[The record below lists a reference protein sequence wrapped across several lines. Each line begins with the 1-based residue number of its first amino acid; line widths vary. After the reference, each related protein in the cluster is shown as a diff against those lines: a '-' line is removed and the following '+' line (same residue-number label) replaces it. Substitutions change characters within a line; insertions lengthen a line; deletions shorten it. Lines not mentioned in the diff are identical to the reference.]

1 MGFGAYV
8 ADILSLDIRTGILFL
23 WDSSRTYL
31 TIMNYQVDIG
41 YLHIQNAFT
50 EHVECR
56 YFFVMTTRMCMIIV
70 RFIDF
75 S

>member
-8 ADILSLDIRTGILFL
+8 ADILPLDIRTGILIL
-23 WDSSRTYL
+23 WDSSRIYL

-41 YLHIQNAFT
+41 YLPLQNTFT
-50 EHVECR
+50 EDVEYR
-56 YFFVMTTRMCMIIV
+56 YFFVMTTRMCMIVV

>member
-31 TIMNYQVDIG
+31 TIMNYQVDID
-41 YLHIQNAFT
+41 YLPSQNAYT
-50 EHVECR
+50 EHEECL

>member
-31 TIMNYQVDIG
+31 TIMNYQVDID
-41 YLHIQNAFT
+41 YLFLQNAFT
-50 EHVECR
+50 EDVECR
-56 YFFVMTTRMCMIIV
+56 YFFVMTTRMCMIVV

>member
-31 TIMNYQVDIG
+31 TIMNYQVDID
-41 YLHIQNAFT
+41 YLPLQNAYT
-50 EHVECR
+50 EHEECC
-56 YFFVMTTRMCMIIV
+56 YFFVMTTRMCMIVV